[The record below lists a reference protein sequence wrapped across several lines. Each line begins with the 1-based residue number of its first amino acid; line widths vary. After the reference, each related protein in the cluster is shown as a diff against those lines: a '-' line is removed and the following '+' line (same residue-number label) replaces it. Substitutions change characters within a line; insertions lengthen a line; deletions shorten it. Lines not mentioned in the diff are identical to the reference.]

1 MQEPDSLN
9 PTRFLSHAG
18 CSLAFALPTSM
29 LLWVIYF
36 FVPKIIGSSHFSS
49 IYDGSTDA
57 INLEFHLLLSCF
69 LAALNPLLFCLFE
82 LWSFWHNTA
91 SGQYYAARDFLS
103 CGVVPLVIYVIF
115 ALKNGWLRYS
125 SSETRSQALRKISI
139 TSALCLA
146 LIPFESQILSAPI
159 NINNSFRLLTLTKK
173 IAENP
178 HGALNTTTARTLAKT
193 LGEAGKTDQAMIV
206 LLGAIDQDLQGK
218 DAYHGNL
225 LGHFNTLKYIDPTNE
240 LTTEAWLNLCKPVA
254 SRLEATFIRFENN
267 EPGYYLG
274 NLTAG
279 QLSRPLIIGYLRHGA
294 TAEALKWQ
302 KIAAKYRKL
311 KYGDTWSHDY
321 LQLARTAH
329 ECHLDDEALSILQY
343 SIALSESYYL
353 NHISLQDEDTD
364 SVSPYIL
371 IPAEL
376 DLYEKIVKAQ
386 PSDSWHW
393 KNLDGWRKS
402 RVLHEKTYSL
412 IMNNNYQAAEALLLQ
427 AQSFDT
433 GDTGCARAW
442 SIYQNLLGTVELKLN
457 KTAEAEK
464 HYQLALQNDLL
475 AAQGGP
481 ESADVARDFGY
492 LAALYQK
499 QGKLADADKLL
510 SQALEMDRQILGDF
524 ALETKAMEANV
535 IAFNTSQKR
544 YKENEW
550 LYKQAIRKA
559 ENRPKPDDVLIE
571 RINRLASFYIERND
585 YLRAEEQLA
594 RAFKACQDTGSFPKP
609 TIANLDK
616 LGDCYLSQS
625 DYTKAAKQ
633 YECGYL
639 LVDDRYSF
647 NSDKALRLDK
657 FTKLYIAQKDFVKAA
672 ETARTALW
680 IRRKHYAPDPDI
692 QKNQA
697 EYLALLKKTTGRD

>member
-9 PTRFLSHAG
+9 PTNFLSHVG
-18 CSLAFALPTSM
+18 RSLCFALPTSFV
-29 LLWVIYF
+29 LWAIYSLIS
-36 FVPKIIGSSHFSS
+36 KIIGHGCEPV
-49 IYDGSTDA
+49 YDRSADSLYSGFTL
-57 INLEFHLLLSCF
+57 ILNCF
-69 LAALNPLLFCLFE
+69 LAALNPALFCLFE
-82 LWSFWHNTA
+82 FWSCWRKING
-91 SGQYYAARDFLS
+91 GQVNGAAIELFS
-103 CGVVPLVIYVIF
+103 AGVVPLVIYVIF
-115 ALKNGWLRYS
+115 ATKKGWLRHS
-125 SSETRSQALRKISI
+125 SPEARSHTIRKIVFTSI
-139 TSALCLA
+139 LFFL
-146 LIPFESQILSAPI
+146 LIPFADQILSAPS
-159 NINNSFRLLTLTKK
+159 NISKSFQVFTQTKI
-173 IAENP
+173 IAENTNP
-178 HGALNTTTARTLAKT
+178 NNSTFMARTLAKT
-193 LGEAGKTDQAMIV
+193 LGEAGKADQAMIV
-206 LLGAIDQDLQGK
+206 LLGAIDQDLQAKGG
-218 DAYHGNL
+218 YHGNL

-240 LTTEAWLNLCKPVA
+240 LTTKEWLNLCKPVD
-254 SRLEATFIRFENN
+254 SRLEATFIRFQNN
-267 EPGYYLG
+267 KPGYYLSY
-274 NLTAG
+274 LSAG
-279 QLSRPLIIGYLRHGA
+279 QLSKPLIIGYLRHGA

-302 KIAAKYRKL
+302 KIAAKYRRL
-311 KYGDTWSHDY
+311 KYGDTYSHDY

-329 ECHLDDEALSILQY
+329 ECHLDDEALAILQY

-353 NHISLQDEDTD
+353 NHISLQDDDTD

-393 KNLDGWRKS
+393 KNFDGWRKS

-442 SIYQNLLGTVELKLN
+442 SIYQNLLGTVELRLD

-535 IAFNTSQKR
+535 IAFNTSQQR

-550 LYKQAIRKA
+550 LYKQAILKA
-559 ENRPKPDDVLIE
+559 EKRQKPDDVLIE

-633 YECGYL
+633 YERGYQL
-639 LVDDRYSF
+639 FEDKYSF
-647 NSDKALRLDK
+647 DSDKALRLDK

-672 ETARTALW
+672 ETAKTALC
-680 IRRKHYAPDPDI
+680 IRRKHYTPALDI
-692 QKNQA
+692 QKNEA

>member
-9 PTRFLSHAG
+9 PINFLSHAG

-115 ALKNGWLRYS
+115 AIKHGWLRYS
-125 SSETRSQALRKISI
+125 SETRSQTIRKIGI
-139 TSALCLA
+139 TSALCLV

-159 NINNSFRLLTLTKK
+159 NISNSFRLLTLTKR
-173 IAENP
+173 IAEKP
-178 HGALNTTTARTLAKT
+178 PSSRNTTMARTLAKT
-193 LGEAGKTDQAMIV
+193 LGEAGKPDQAMIV
-206 LLGAIDQDLQGK
+206 LLGAMHQDLKEGSGESLN
-218 DAYHGNL
+218 DD
-225 LGHFNTLKYIDPTNE
+225 FWTLNYIDPASA
-240 LTTEAWLNLCKPVA
+240 LTKEEWLTLCGPVNSILNA
-254 SRLEATFIRFENN
+254 AFDKFQNN
-267 EPGYYLG
+267 EHGYRLS
-274 NLTAG
+274 NLSAY
-279 QLSRPLIIGYLRHGA
+279 QLTRALTKQYSRHGA
-294 TAEALKWQ
+294 IEKALKCQ
-302 KIAAKYRKL
+302 KIGAKYRRL
-311 KYGDTWSHDY
+311 KYGDKWSHDY
-321 LQLARTAH
+321 IQLAKTAH
-329 ECHLDDEALSILQY
+329 ECKHDDEALAILQS
-343 SIALSESYYL
+343 SIALSESYYANHTLL
-353 NHISLQDEDTD
+353 NDAD
-364 SVSPYIL
+364 SSTETPYIP
-371 IPAEL
+371 IPEEL
-376 DLYEKIVKAQ
+376 DLYEKIAKAQ
-386 PSDSWHW
+386 PADSWHRQNLPAW
-393 KNLDGWRKS
+393 KNS
-402 RVLHEKTYSL
+402 RVLHEKAYSL
-412 IMNNNYQAAEALLLQ
+412 MKDQKFQSAEPLLLQ

-433 GDTGCARAW
+433 ADTGCARAW
-442 SIYQNLLGTVELKLN
+442 SIYQNLLGSVQLKLD

-475 AAQGGP
+475 VAQGGP
-481 ESADVARDFGY
+481 KSADVARDFGY

-510 SQALEMDRQILGDF
+510 YQALEMDRQILGDF
-524 ALETKAMEANV
+524 AVETKALEANV
-535 IAFNTSQKR
+535 IAFNTSQQR

-550 LYKQAIRKA
+550 LYKQAIQKA
-559 ENRPKPDDVLIE
+559 EKRQKPDDVLIE

-585 YLRAEEQLA
+585 YLHAEEQLA
-594 RAFKACQDTGSFPKP
+594 KAFKVSQDTGSATKP

-616 LGDCYLSQS
+616 LGDHYLGQS

-633 YECGYL
+633 YERGYQ

-647 NSDKALRLDK
+647 NRDKALRLDK
-657 FTKLYIAQKDFVKAA
+657 FTRLYIAQKDYVKAA

-680 IRRKHYAPDPDI
+680 IRKKNWTPPAEV
-692 QKNQA
+692 QKNEI
-697 EYLALLKKTTGRD
+697 EYLALLKKTNGLH